1 MKNVLV
7 DFCNLRNKVVSMEL
21 NIERLEHLKIVLSKL
36 EKIYITGHIKNHY
49 RLRDVSYF
57 VKILIS
63 KRELSELEKN
73 LMKKDLKNESGD
85 VNSAE
90 NIGRNQEGK
99 ELSPS
104 ENLQQ
109 SQLELIS
116 KKIFKIECDVFE
128 ISLYLNEKLITM

>member
-1 MKNVLV
+1 MYK
-7 DFCNLRNKVVSMEL
+7 
-21 NIERLEHLKIVLSKL
+21 
-36 EKIYITGHIKNHY
+36 
-49 RLRDVSYF
+49 DVSYF

>member
-1 MKNVLV
+1 
-7 DFCNLRNKVVSMEL
+7 MEL

-36 EKIYITGHIKNHY
+36 EKIYITGHIKNYY

-85 VNSAE
+85 VNSAG